1 MKKDN
6 NQEVCEKM
14 AGSAS
19 IRKIMNYFWGE
30 EREPQ
35 EGYDDGEEVIDEGY
49 DEYVDEGENEA
60 RGSLFANPFAGR
72 KAKVVPMPQHQ
83 QIEMKISK
91 PTQFENSFEIVDL
104 LKNRNAIVL
113 NLEYVSK
120 DVARRIVDVVSGAI
134 IALDGHFEKVSNSI
148 FVAAPF
154 NYDIVTD
161 NSKDR
166 SESKYAANFIK

>member
-1 MKKDN
+1 
-6 NQEVCEKM
+6 M

-120 DVARRIVDVVSGAI
+120 DVARRIVDVITGAVQ
-134 IALDGHFEKVSNSI
+134 ALDGNIEKVSNSI
-148 FVAAPF
+148 FLIAPN
-154 NYDIVTD
+154 NYNIENAFTKDKVD
-161 NSKDR
+161 SSKIAGGWL
-166 SESKYAANFIK
+166 K